1 MFLPPL
7 RHTVALLLLGSPW
20 LAQAQTASPAA
31 AASAEQPA
39 FVEKAATREQVQQ
52 LRAGGFVLYMRH
64 GNTDNSKPDRVPSV
78 DLNDCNT
85 QRPLTDEGRQVVAGV
100 GRAIQAARIPVAE
113 VHASPLCRA
122 KESARIAFG
131 DKVQINQ
138 NLMYTSNLTSDEKKP
153 VLATTRQL
161 LSEPVARGANRVVV
175 AHAPNLADLFG
186 YFVKPEGTVVI
197 IRPLGHSRFEYVASI
212 APAHWKELN
221 R

>member
-1 MFLPPL
+1 MFLPTL
-7 RHTVALLLLGSPW
+7 RRSALIFLLGSPM
-20 LAQAQTASPAA
+20 LAVAQNASPAA
-31 AASAEQPA
+31 PAEPPA
-39 FVEKAATREQVQQ
+39 FAEKAATREQVQQ

-64 GNTDNSKPDRVPSV
+64 GNTDNSRPDRVPSV

-85 QRPLTDEGRQVVAGV
+85 QRPLTDEGRQVVTAV
-100 GRAIQAARIPVAE
+100 GRAIQAARIPVAD

-153 VLATTRQL
+153 ILATTRQL

-197 IRPLGHSRFEYVASI
+197 IRPLGNSQFDYVASI
-212 APAHWKELN
+212 APLQWKELN